1 MEKAVAPQWEQ
12 QRVVGGG
19 GAGWVRGMLVGS
31 SVSSWGGH
39 RGGGRGQR
47 ELEDPKQGSGCELS
61 PPLCCLPS
69 LLLV

>member
-31 SVSSWGGH
+31 SVSSWG
-39 RGGGRGQR
+39 
-47 ELEDPKQGSGCELS
+47 
-61 PPLCCLPS
+61 
-69 LLLV
+69 